1 MTNFIL
7 LVGIIAVILF
17 AVYDQ
22 SIMPKLKGETKLA
35 VRLQKQVKA
44 DAWILIGLIIL
55 PIIYSIQ
62 NGIEALTIYLLAFS
76 IILCIYTAFLR
87 SPYLLLKES
96 GFFFGN
102 VFFEYKNIVQINLA
116 DNNILVIDLKSGR
129 RLLVR
134 IQDKEDIEKVV
145 NFFGGYKQ

>member
-17 AVYDQ
+17 AIYDQ

-55 PIIYSIQ
+55 PIIYGIQ

-96 GFFFGN
+96 CFFFGN
-102 VFFEYKNIVQINLA
+102 IFFEYKNIVQINLA

-134 IQDKEDIEKVV
+134 IQEKEDIEKVV